1 MGLDGVCRIAEACW
15 YRLVEISSIGFEYL
29 GLVKIRLIWSRLVA
43 WCSLIVSTY
52 IMIELG

>member
-1 MGLDGVCRIAEACW
+1 MGLDGVYRIAEVCW
-15 YRLVEISSIGFEYL
+15 YGLVEISSIGFEYL
-29 GLVKIRLIWSRLVA
+29 GLVKIRLIWSRLFA

>member
-1 MGLDGVCRIAEACW
+1 MGLDGVCCIAEACW
-15 YRLVEISSIGFEYL
+15 YGLVDISSIGFEYL